1 MALYQQTDPVARKG
15 AAVTFAQ
22 LALSD
27 GGLALSNPTLGIDTN
42 FDVKNTVAFDM
53 VIDGIWVTV
62 AADTSFDTG
71 TTKAIDADSWA
82 AALLSIDADG
92 ATTYVQW
99 TADYSTEALAI
110 AALDALT
117 PSGEVVVGYVA
128 VKTASGESWTAG
140 TDALQGGTGG
150 NASSDTNYYN
160 VCGWVQ

>member
-27 GGLALSNPTLGIDTN
+27 GGLAMSNPGLAIDTN
-42 FDVKNTVAFDM
+42 FDIQAVNAFDM

-62 AADTSFDTG
+62 AAGADFDTG
-71 TTKAIDADSWA
+71 TVKAVDADKWV

-92 ATTYVQW
+92 STTYV
-99 TADYSTEALAI
+99 DYGAEAATEALAI
-110 AALDALT
+110 AALDVLT

-128 VKTASGESWTAG
+128 IKTAAGLAWNAG

-150 NASSDTNYYN
+150 NVSSDTNYYN
-160 VCGWVQ
+160 VCGWVK